1 MNEKP
6 PDIPRLAIAYR
17 HLVLWFGAQLFVTL
31 ASVLLQFAA
40 HGRSV
45 GSAANP
51 LMVPLTP
58 ATISSSATVA
68 ALAIGHFVIFV
79 ALALYSYR
87 TADALGSPVALL
99 WVIAMVVPVVS
110 LFALLL
116 LSSRAAAICQ
126 ANGIPVG
133 LFGPKLPS

>member
-17 HLVLWFGAQLFVTL
+17 RLVLWFGAQLFVTL

-40 HGRSV
+40 HGRTV
-45 GSAANP
+45 GSPTNP

-58 ATISSSATVA
+58 ATISSSAPVA
-68 ALAIGHFVIFV
+68 ALAIGHFFIFV
-79 ALALYSYR
+79 ALTLYSYR
-87 TADALGSPVALL
+87 TADALGSPVPLL
-99 WVIAMVVPVVS
+99 WVMAMVVPAVS
-110 LFALLL
+110 LIALLV
-116 LSSRAAAICQ
+116 LSSRAATICQ

>member
-17 HLVLWFGAQLFVTL
+17 RLVLWFGAQLFVTL
-31 ASVLLQFAA
+31 ASVLFQFAA
-40 HGRSV
+40 QGRTV
-45 GSAANP
+45 GSPTNP
-51 LMVPLTP
+51 LIVPLTP

-87 TADALGSPVALL
+87 TADALGSPVPLV
-99 WVIAMVVPVVS
+99 WVMAMVVPMVS
-110 LFALLL
+110 MIALLV
-116 LSSRAAAICQ
+116 LSSRAATICQ

>member
-17 HLVLWFGAQLFVTL
+17 RLVLWFGAQLFLNL

-40 HGRSV
+40 PGRAV
-45 GSAANP
+45 GSQAKP
-51 LMVPLTP
+51 LMVPLTL
-58 ATISSSATVA
+58 ATISSSATA
-68 ALAIGHFVIFV
+68 AAIAIGTLVIFV
-79 ALALYSYR
+79 ALAFYSYR
-87 TADALGSPVALL
+87 TADALGSRAPFVWA
-99 WVIAMVVPVVS
+99 VAMVVPLVN
-110 LFALLL
+110 LIGLLV
-116 LSSRAAAICQ
+116 LSSRAATLCQ